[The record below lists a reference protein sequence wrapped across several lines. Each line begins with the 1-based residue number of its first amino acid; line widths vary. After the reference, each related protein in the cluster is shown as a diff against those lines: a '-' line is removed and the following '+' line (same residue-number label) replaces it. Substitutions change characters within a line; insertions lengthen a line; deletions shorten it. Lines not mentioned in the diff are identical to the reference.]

1 MKTFRFTA
9 AVVAALLLATT
20 LTGCS
25 DDSLEDGYES
35 VAGQQAAIGFGTYL
49 SRATATRGTPF
60 LEPAEIALG
69 GGVGVFAMQTEGKK
83 YDPAVTDGS
92 AETDFDANLM
102 QNIHLKS
109 TLTDDK
115 LQSTDADVAN
125 SWTYAPV
132 RYWPKGTSDYA
143 SFMAYAP
150 YSEDYGTLYDKDGH
164 TTGDLTYIRHTVA
177 PDPRD
182 QTDLMYGDPAN
193 TTNMQLRRNA
203 DNTWAET
210 GTFYAPTGSSD
221 AVPSVPLKLKHALS
235 RIGFVVT
242 SSALKDPDNYIIYD
256 SNGNVVSK
264 GYFDDQSYVEVE
276 ATAGAV
282 MNITVNK
289 IRFIGDNKSGE
300 DDNPKGAFY
309 SSGLLNLS
317 EAKDGAADDPAAKPL
332 WSIPEPTVRQPFTYD
347 NTDTS
352 RTAYGLYDGEEQG
365 SMELNDGS
373 KSGSYIWAPVEFL
386 EDDDEIS
393 DDGFGIYASWSET
406 YDTWNYYLFKVW
418 GGMYAIWLFGS
429 VDAAEQWIESG
440 GLKELWKKYYNR
452 NVIEAEW
459 EPQGAGHAFEDGVT
473 LYNIGNHNNDYM
485 FVIPQDFSEGKDNL
499 WVYLDYTLN
508 YLDPKTAKV
517 VGDGLNYKVYQKINQ
532 KFEPGHA
539 YIIVLDIGDGNNF
552 NSVKFSVRQTDWP
565 SDTSVP

>member
-1 MKTFRFTA
+1 MKTFRFIA
-9 AVVAALLLATT
+9 SAFAALLLATT

-25 DDSLEDGYES
+25 DDSFEDSSES
-35 VAGQQAAIGFGTYL
+35 VAGQQSVIGFGTYL
-49 SRATATRGTPF
+49 SRATATRGTPY

-83 YDPAVTDGS
+83 YDPTVTDGS
-92 AETDFDANLM
+92 ATTDFDANLM
-102 QNIHLKS
+102 QNIHLQS
-109 TLTDDK
+109 TLTDEQ
-115 LQSTDADVAN
+115 LQSTDANVADN
-125 SWTYAPV
+125 WTYAPV

-150 YSEDYGTLYDKDGH
+150 YSEDYGTLYDKDGQ
-164 TTGDLTYIRHTVA
+164 TTGDRTYIRHTVA

-182 QTDLMYGDPAN
+182 HTDLLYGDPAN

-210 GTFYAPTGSSD
+210 GTFYTPTGSSD

-256 SNGNVVSK
+256 ANGNIVAK
-264 GYFDDQSYVEVE
+264 GYLDDQGYIEVS
-276 ATAGAV
+276 ATAAAGLT
-282 MNITVNK
+282 ITVNK
-289 IRFIGDNKSGE
+289 IKFIGDNHSGE
-300 DDNPKGAFY
+300 DDNPTGAFY
-309 SSGLLNLS
+309 SYGLLNLS
-317 EAKDGAADDPAAKPL
+317 KTIDDATGSSKDKPL
-332 WSIPEPTVRQPFTYD
+332 WSIPEPNAKQPFIYD

-373 KSGSYIWAPVEFL
+373 ESGSYIWVPVEFL
-386 EDDDEIS
+386 
-393 DDGFGIYASWSET
+393 DGSQMIGEPSFAIYVDWSRT
-406 YDTWNYYLFKVW
+406 YNLWNFYLSYPYFAN
-418 GGMYAIWLFGS
+418 YLFGS
-429 VDAAEQWIESG
+429 VDAAKQWIESG
-440 GLKELWKKYYNR
+440 GLKELWKQYYNR

-459 EPQGAGHAFEDGVT
+459 EPQGAGHTFEEGLT
-473 LYNIGNHNNDYM
+473 LYNIGNHDNDYM
-485 FVIPQDFSEGKDNL
+485 FVIPQDFSEGKDDL
-499 WVYLDYTLN
+499 WVYIDYTVN
-508 YLDPKTAKV
+508 YLDNVSGEVAEK
-517 VGDGLNYKVYQKINQ
+517 GLNYKVYQKINQ

-552 NSVKFSVRQTDWP
+552 NSVKLSVQQTDWP